1 MKNYDELILK
11 EKEALLAID
20 SKYQVR
26 LKELNDELQSL
37 NKAKAE
43 EKKDHFSLL
52 KKLREMKFES
62 FLKSDE
68 YMNFIS
74 GIKQNRVIPM
84 TEDMKFH
91 YIICPYDIFTYYIN
105 ISDPSKYGMNLK
117 CKNYRKVEIL

>member
-11 EKEALLAID
+11 EKEAILAID
-20 SKYQVR
+20 SKYQER
-26 LKELNDELQSL
+26 LKELYEELEST
-37 NKAKAE
+37 NKIKSE
-43 EKKDHFSLL
+43 EKKEHISLL
-52 KKLREMKFES
+52 KKLKEMKFEE
-62 FLKSDE
+62 FLKTKE
-68 YMNFIS
+68 YKDFIY

-117 CKNYRKVEIL
+117 CTNYRKVEIL